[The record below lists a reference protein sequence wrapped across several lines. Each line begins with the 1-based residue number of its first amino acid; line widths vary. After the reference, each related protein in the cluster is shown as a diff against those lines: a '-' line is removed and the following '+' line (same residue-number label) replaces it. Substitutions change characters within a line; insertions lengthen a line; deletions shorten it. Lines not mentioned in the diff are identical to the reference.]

1 MSFANYDLEAQ
12 RKLNKSVE
20 DTPKNELDSII
31 TKTAKQLERFGGLVA
46 QLDVQRRHVGTRRD
60 CLPLRR
66 NIDELVDK
74 ITEMEK
80 AVESLVLNISL
91 LVNKKLN
98 EPKLANNNNDDDAPK
113 LNVTNKQVVIK
124 ERLVSEFYDLHKQF
138 QKSIRIYNEKKKN
151 YSVRERTN
159 SVQQIDE
166 NTPLI
171 AEEPQMVQEQV
182 LEDETISETELQ
194 YHLLLTE
201 ERNREIDQV
210 THSITEVNS
219 IFKDL
224 GQLVLQQGEQLDTI
238 EDNILQLHGNTHQ
251 ALRELTKAHEYQ
263 KKKGKWTCIFLVA
276 LCVFVLIMVLA
287 VVS

>member
-1 MSFANYDLEAQ
+1 MSFANFDLEAQ
-12 RKLNKSVE
+12 GSLKNKAVE
-20 DTPKNELDSII
+20 EPAPQNELDNII
-31 TKTAKQLERFGGLVA
+31 SKTAKQLERFGELVA
-46 QLDVQRRHVGTRRD
+46 QLDLQKRHVGTRRD
-60 CLPLRR
+60 CLQLRR
-66 NIDELVDK
+66 NIDELVSK

-80 AVESLVLNISL
+80 AVESLVLNISQL
-91 LVNKKLN
+91 INKKLN
-98 EPKLANNNNDDDAPK
+98 EPKVTDSNSDAPK
-113 LNVTNKQVVIK
+113 LNISNKQVVIK
-124 ERLVSEFYDLHKQF
+124 ERLVNEFYDLHKQF
-138 QKSIRIYNEKKKN
+138 QKSIRIYNEKKVN
-151 YSVRERTN
+151 YSVKERTN

-171 AEEPQMVQEQV
+171 LQDPQLVQEQV
-182 LEDETISETELQ
+182 FEEETIGETELQ

-224 GQLVLQQGEQLDTI
+224 GQLVLQQGEQLDTV
-238 EDNILQLHGNTHQ
+238 EENILQLHGNTHQ
-251 ALRELTKAHEYQ
+251 AERELTKAHEYQ
-263 KKKGKWTCIFLVA
+263 KKKGKWTCILLVA